1 MGRLYAKIRAKF
13 PKETVNAG
21 QNESLSFV
29 VSNPVAG
36 VVDTDDTQ
44 NDLPIYEATA
54 KELSY
59 WHAFGCNGFLQT
71 LLREYDLDYGSANIA
86 AYDYFKIGMDEKRH
100 VATFA
105 IDATHYHLIQFD
117 KYNAQP
123 LDKVEARRVL
133 EKISAIR
140 IATRRYKDFCGFQI
154 ECFD

>member
-1 MGRLYAKIRAKF
+1 MGRFYAKIRAKF

-21 QNESLSFV
+21 QNESLSLV
-29 VSNPVAG
+29 VSTPVAG

-59 WHAFGCNGFLQT
+59 WHAFGCNVFLQM
-71 LLREYDLDYGSANIA
+71 LLREYDLDYGSANVA
-86 AYDYFKIGMDEKRH
+86 AYQHFKIGMDEKRH
-100 VATFA
+100 AATFA
-105 IDATHYHLIQFD
+105 IDATHYYLIQFD

-123 LDKVEARRVL
+123 EDKVQARLVL

-140 IATRRYKDFCGFQI
+140 LVTRHFENFGGFQI